1 MVSPQSRVTG
11 GVGLQEGRSWAH
23 SFIWQEFTHGK
34 KVVLRVGQLF
44 SLSQSPSW
52 PMLWTS
58 RGPAWHD
65 RPFAPTNTHLCT
77 PENSYQAGQ
86 NVGGDEHVEDIV
98 PARGGNQPGQQ
109 RPQGRTCAEHSV
121 REGPPTR
128 GPNLPAHPRAA
139 FREVC
144 PRQGSGLSCQ
154 GPKAGVADLW
164 TLCRR

>member
-1 MVSPQSRVTG
+1 MGTQFHLA
-11 GVGLQEGRSWAH
+11 GVHPREESGSQGRAAVLIVPEPLVANALDLQGS
-23 SFIWQEFTHGK
+23 
-34 KVVLRVGQLF
+34 
-44 SLSQSPSW
+44 SL
-52 PMLWTS
+52 
-58 RGPAWHD
+58 HD
-65 RPFAPTNTHLCT
+65 RPFARTKTHLCT

-164 TLCRR
+164 TPCRR